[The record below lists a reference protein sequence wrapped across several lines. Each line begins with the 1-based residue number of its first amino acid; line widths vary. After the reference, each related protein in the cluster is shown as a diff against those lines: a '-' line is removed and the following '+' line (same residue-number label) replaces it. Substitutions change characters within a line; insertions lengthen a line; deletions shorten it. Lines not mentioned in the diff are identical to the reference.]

1 MKTIERVLH
10 YLGFF
15 TAFVLAV
22 LVVLVVY
29 DALMRYLFSGGSIA
43 LQELEWHLFDVVI
56 LLGIAY
62 ALKENTHV
70 RVDIFYA
77 SFSHK
82 TKALVN
88 MIASLFFILPFSLLL
103 IYLGVDFVALSF
115 AQNEAS
121 SNPGGL
127 EYRFLVKSLLPLA
140 FVFVSLQTLRDFLE
154 QYKIYRNPDAA
165 LDLEKNSSYEAGENS
180 L

>member
-1 MKTIERVLH
+1 MKAIEKLLH
-10 YLGFF
+10 YLGIM
-15 TAFVLAV
+15 TALILAALVL
-22 LVVLVVY
+22 LIVY
-29 DALMRYLFSGGSIA
+29 DALVRYLFSGGSIA

-62 ALKENTHV
+62 ALKEGAHV

-103 IYLGVDFVALSF
+103 IYLGIDFVALSF

-127 EYRFLVKSLLPLA
+127 EHRFLVKSLLPLA
-140 FVFVSLQTLRDFLE
+140 FVFVSLQTLRDFQE
-154 QYKIYRNPDAA
+154 QYRIFRDPNLA
-165 LDLEKNSSYEAGENS
+165 LDLEKNSSYEAGENA